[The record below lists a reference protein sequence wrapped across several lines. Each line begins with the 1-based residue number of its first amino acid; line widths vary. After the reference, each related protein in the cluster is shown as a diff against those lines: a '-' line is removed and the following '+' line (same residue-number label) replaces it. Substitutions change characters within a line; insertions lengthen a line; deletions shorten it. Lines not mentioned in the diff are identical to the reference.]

1 MIALVFVFLINI
13 FTLSSQGSGT
23 WPEKVQ
29 PALAAENKNRFIVF
43 SGSDWC
49 KGCIQFRKKVLS
61 DPSFESFARE
71 NLEIV
76 VADFPQ
82 RTKLSRDI
90 VAQNE
95 ALAEKYNPK
104 GVFPN
109 LVLVSAD
116 GNHFEIVKYNNQ
128 TPQEFVS
135 ELKTRLQHLNG

>member
-1 MIALVFVFLINI
+1 MISLVFVFLINI
-13 FTLSSQGSGT
+13 FTLSSQDSGRS
-23 WPEKVQ
+23 PESVEMTR
-29 PALAAENKNRFIVF
+29 AAESKNRFIVF

-61 DPSFESFARE
+61 DPSFESFAKE

-82 RTKLSRDI
+82 RTKLSKDI

-109 LVLVSAD
+109 LVLVSSD
-116 GNHFEIVKYNNQ
+116 GSHFEIVKYNNQ

-135 ELKTRLQHLNG
+135 ELKTHLQHLNG

>member
-1 MIALVFVFLINI
+1 MISLVFVFLINI
-13 FTLSSQGSGT
+13 FTLSSQGSGEAL
-23 WPEKVQ
+23 EKVQ
-29 PALAAENKNRFIVF
+29 MTQAAENKNRFIVF

-61 DPSFESFARE
+61 DPSFESFAKE

-82 RTKLSRDI
+82 RTKLSKDI

>member
-1 MIALVFVFLINI
+1 MISLVFVFLINI
-13 FTLSSQGSGT
+13 FTLSHDSGGA
-23 WPEKVQ
+23 PGKVQ
-29 PALAAENKNRFIVF
+29 IARAVDSKNRFIVF

-61 DPSFESFARE
+61 DPSFESFAKE

-82 RTKLSRDI
+82 RTKLSKDI

-116 GNHFEIVKYNNQ
+116 GSHFEIVKYNNQ

-135 ELKTRLQHLNG
+135 ELKTRLQQLNG

>member
-1 MIALVFVFLINI
+1 MISLVFVFLINI
-13 FTLSSQGSGT
+13 FTLSSQDSGT
-23 WPEKVQ
+23 SPEKVQ

-82 RTKLSRDI
+82 RTKLSKDI

-109 LVLVSAD
+109 LVLISAD

>member
-1 MIALVFVFLINI
+1 MISLVFVFLINI
-13 FTLSSQGSGT
+13 FTLSSQGSGEA
-23 WPEKVQ
+23 PEKVQ
-29 PALAAENKNRFIVF
+29 MTRAAENKNRFIVF

-61 DPSFESFARE
+61 DPSFESFAKE

-82 RTKLSRDI
+82 RTKLSKDI

>member
-1 MIALVFVFLINI
+1 MISFAFVFLLDI
-13 FTLSSQGSGT
+13 FTPFLPIPSGNPVAVESVHISLS
-23 WPEKVQ
+23 K
-29 PALAAENKNRFIVF
+29 NKFIVF

-61 DPSFESFARE
+61 DSSFESFAKE
-71 NLEIV
+71 NLEVV

-82 RTKLSRDI
+82 RAKLAKEV

-109 LVLVSAD
+109 LVLISDD
-116 GNHFEIVKYNNQ
+116 GSQFETVTYSNQ

-135 ELKTRLQHLNG
+135 ELKNRLQRLNG

>member
-1 MIALVFVFLINI
+1 MISLVFVFLINI
-13 FTLSSQGSGT
+13 FTLSSQDFGT
-23 WPEKVQ
+23 SPEKVQ

-109 LVLVSAD
+109 LVLISAD

>member
-1 MIALVFVFLINI
+1 MISLIFVFLINI
-13 FTLSSQGSGT
+13 FTLSSQDSGT
-23 WPEKVQ
+23 SPEKVQ
-29 PALAAENKNRFIVF
+29 AASAAENKNRFIVF

-82 RTKLSRDI
+82 RTKLSKDI

-104 GVFPN
+104 GIFPN
-109 LVLVSAD
+109 LVLISAD